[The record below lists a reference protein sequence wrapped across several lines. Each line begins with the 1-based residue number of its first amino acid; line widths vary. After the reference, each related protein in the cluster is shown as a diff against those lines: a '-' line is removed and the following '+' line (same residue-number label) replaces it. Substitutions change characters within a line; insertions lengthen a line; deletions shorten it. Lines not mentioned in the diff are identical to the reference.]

1 MLTSSILAAGDVLV
15 GYGVP
20 HLDTSAYGD
29 GVTTVVL
36 AVVAFVIGCFIGSFL
51 NVVIWRVPNGI
62 SLVNPKR
69 SFCPNCKSPIR
80 WHDNIPVISYLV
92 LHGKCRDC
100 QEPISGRYPLV
111 ELLGGFM
118 TMLAVLGPALH
129 LYPVWLLPATIYFA
143 WLSIVIAFIDIDVQL
158 ILDIMTYPS
167 MLLILAL
174 LTLASWGAG
183 SWTPLL
189 RAVICAVALA
199 AFYVLLGFIWPNGM
213 GLGDA
218 KLAVILGLI
227 LGWLGLRQLI
237 VGASAAFIVGGV
249 FALIQV
255 ARKRINM
262 NGGVPFGPYMLIGAW
277 IGIYVGAP
285 IANWYLTICGLN

>member
-1 MLTSSILAAGDVLV
+1 MLTSSILAAGNVLV

-29 GVTTVVL
+29 GVTIVVL

-100 QEPISGRYPLV
+100 HEPISGRYPLV

-118 TMLAVLGPALH
+118 TLLAVLGPALQ
-129 LYPVWLLPATIYFA
+129 LYPVWLLPVTIYFA

-174 LTLASWGAG
+174 LAFASWGTG

-199 AFYVLLGFIWPNGM
+199 TFSVLLGFIWPNGM

-218 KLAVILGLI
+218 KLAVIVGLI

-237 VGASAAFIVGGV
+237 VGAFAAFIVGGA

-262 NGGVPFGPYMLIGAW
+262 KGGVPFGPYMLIGAW

>member
-80 WHDNIPVISYLV
+80 WHDNIPLISYLV

-129 LYPVWLLPATIYFA
+129 LYPVWLLPAAIYFA

-174 LTLASWGAG
+174 LTLASWGTG

-218 KLAVILGLI
+218 KLAVIVGLI

-237 VGASAAFIVGGV
+237 VGASAAFIVGEPS
-249 FALIQV
+249 
-255 ARKRINM
+255 RSSR
-262 NGGVPFGPYMLIGAW
+262 W
-277 IGIYVGAP
+277 R
-285 IANWYLTICGLN
+285 ANAST

>member
-129 LYPVWLLPATIYFA
+129 LYPVWLLPAAIYFA
-143 WLSIVIAFIDIDVQL
+143 WLSIVISFIDIDVQL

-174 LTLASWGAG
+174 LTLASWGTG

-199 AFYVLLGFIWPNGM
+199 VFYVLLGFIWPNGM

-218 KLAVILGLI
+218 KLAVIVGLI

-237 VGASAAFIVGGV
+237 VGASAAFIVGGA

-262 NGGVPFGPYMLIGAW
+262 KGGVPFGPYMLIGAW

>member
-1 MLTSSILAAGDVLV
+1 MLTSSILAAGNVLV

-29 GVTTVVL
+29 GVTIVVL

-100 QEPISGRYPLV
+100 HEPISGRYPLV

-118 TMLAVLGPALH
+118 TLLAVLGPALQ
-129 LYPVWLLPATIYFA
+129 LYPVWLLPVTIYFA

-174 LTLASWGAG
+174 LAFASWGTG

-199 AFYVLLGFIWPNGM
+199 TFYVLLGFIWPNGM

-218 KLAVILGLI
+218 KLAVIVGLI

-237 VGASAAFIVGGV
+237 VGAFAAFIVGGA

-262 NGGVPFGPYMLIGAW
+262 KGGVPFGPYMLIGAW

>member
-1 MLTSSILAAGDVLV
+1 MLTSSILADGDVLV

-20 HLDTSAYGD
+20 HLDTSAYGG

-36 AVVAFVIGCFIGSFL
+36 AAVAFVIGCFIGSFL

-100 QEPISGRYPLV
+100 QEPISRRYPLV

-174 LTLASWGAG
+174 LTFASWGTG

-218 KLAVILGLI
+218 KLAVIVGLI

-237 VGASAAFIVGGV
+237 VGASAAFIVGGA

-262 NGGVPFGPYMLIGAW
+262 KGGVPFGPYMLIGAW

>member
-1 MLTSSILAAGDVLV
+1 MLTSSILADGDVLV

-174 LTLASWGAG
+174 LAFASWGTG

-199 AFYVLLGFIWPNGM
+199 TFYVLLGFIWPNGM

-218 KLAVILGLI
+218 KLAVIVGLI

-237 VGASAAFIVGGV
+237 VGASAAFIVGGA

-262 NGGVPFGPYMLIGAW
+262 KGGVPFGPYMLIGAW